1 MDLIVA
7 LDTNAY
13 CDFRSSGLWR
23 DMLAQADR
31 VLIPAPVIGEL
42 MHGFR
47 LGKNFKLHKA
57 EMEDFLK
64 EPQVEVVPI
73 TKRTG
78 EIYGEIL
85 DHLQKMDIPVPTND
99 IWISAIAIEHYAL
112 LLTSDP
118 HFTAIPNLKLN
129 TPDD

>member
-1 MDLIVA
+1 MDLIVE

-42 MHGFR
+42 IHGFR
-47 LGKNFKLHKA
+47 IGKHFKKHKA
-57 EMEDFLK
+57 ELDEFLK
-64 EPQVEVVPI
+64 ESQVEVVSVSQ
-73 TKRTG
+73 RTG
-78 EIYGEIL
+78 EIYGEVL
-85 DHLQKMDIPVPTND
+85 EHLQKMEIPVPTND
-99 IWISAIAIEHYAL
+99 IWIASIAIENYAL
-112 LLTSDP
+112 LLSSDP

-129 TPDD
+129 TPEE

>member
-1 MDLIVA
+1 
-7 LDTNAY
+7 
-13 CDFRSSGLWR
+13 
-23 DMLAQADR
+23 
-31 VLIPAPVIGEL
+31 VIGEL

-129 TPDD
+129 TPDN